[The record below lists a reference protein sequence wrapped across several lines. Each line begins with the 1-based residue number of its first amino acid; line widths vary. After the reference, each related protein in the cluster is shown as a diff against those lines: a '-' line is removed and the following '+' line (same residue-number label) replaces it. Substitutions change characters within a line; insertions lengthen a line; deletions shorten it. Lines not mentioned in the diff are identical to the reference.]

1 LETPVYHMESKKPHN
16 GGKTTAGRGSLG
28 ISDSSSRER
37 GRSTGA
43 AASSLNET

>member
-1 LETPVYHMESKKPHN
+1 MNADHAKSPERRKNV
-16 GGKTTAGRGSLG
+16 AGLG
-28 ISDSSSRER
+28 AFWVFFRLVFARE